1 MFYPLSAFIAYRY
14 AKSSKQSQT
23 SFVSFINRFSV
34 AGIALGLMALIIVVS
49 VMNGLEGQ
57 LKQRI
62 LGIVPHIEITKT
74 PTSNIDLSKTPIEIT
89 KTPTQ
94 NNNNVGK
101 TPTQNSSTV
110 SNSTGVTEGVGK
122 TPTQNSSTVSNSTG
136 VTETPTA
143 TSKISETPTF
153 NSGSLSETPNENV
166 PQQQYVTLDE
176 ISKTPIDGVVASMA
190 YREAEAVVQSRS
202 ELRGVQVHGVEPG
215 VMLAHTLVASHME
228 QGRFDDLKEGSF
240 AAIIGRA
247 LAIKLDVRVGD
258 RLRVM
263 VAGASVYTPFGRM
276 PSQRLVTVVGVFD
289 MGSQMDDKVMYMNLH
304 DVNRLMRDPK
314 GNGQSL
320 RLFLND
326 AFDYLSVVNYLTDTM
341 GVSANNADTMGVS
354 ANNVRTWR
362 ERQGPLFD
370 AVKMEKNMMTLMLLL
385 IIAVAAFNIVSALV
399 MVVTE
404 KQGDIAVLQTQG
416 MVPTTIMWIFVLN
429 GLFNGLKGAG
439 IGLILGIVVTLQLN
453 NFLDLIGSPLALA
466 ADGSGLPV
474 EMDAVQIASITL
486 LSLLLCVIASVY
498 PARKAMKIAPS
509 QALQNE

>member
-14 AKSSKQSQT
+14 AKSNKASQT

-74 PTSNIDLSKTPIEIT
+74 PIISENPSRTSNE
-89 KTPTQ
+89 
-94 NNNNVGK
+94 NA
-101 TPTQNSSTV
+101 
-110 SNSTGVTEGVGK
+110 
-122 TPTQNSSTVSNSTG
+122 
-136 VTETPTA
+136 VTETPTQTA
-143 TSKISETPTF
+143 EDEVKETPTQTAEKTQAVTLKEISETPI
-153 NSGSLSETPNENV
+153 E
-166 PQQQYVTLDE
+166 
-176 ISKTPIDGVVASMA
+176 GVVATMA

-202 ELRGVQVHGVEPG
+202 DLRGVQVHGVQPE
-215 VMLAHTLVASHME
+215 VMIEHTLVANHME
-228 QGRFDDLKEGSF
+228 QGRFSDLTEGSF
-240 AAIIGRA
+240 AAIIGRS
-247 LAIKLDVRVGD
+247 LAIKLEARVGD
-258 RLRVM
+258 RMRVM

-289 MGSQMDDKVMYMNLH
+289 MGSQMDDKVMYMNLK

-314 GNGQSL
+314 GSEQSL

-326 AFDYLSVVNYLTDTM
+326 AFNYQAVVSALTDRV
-341 GVSANNADTMGVS
+341 GVSVNTMK
-354 ANNVRTWR
+354 TWR

-416 MVPTTIMWIFVLN
+416 MLPSSVMWIFVLN
-429 GLFNGLKGAG
+429 GLFNGIKGAG
-439 IGLILGIVVTLQLN
+439 IGLVLGVVITLQLN
-453 NFLDLIGSPLALA
+453 NILDLIGSPLALA
-466 ADGSGLPV
+466 ADGRGLPI
-474 EMDAVQIASITL
+474 EMDVVQIVGIAL
-486 LSLLLCVIASVY
+486 LSLLLCVLASVY

>member
-14 AKSSKQSQT
+14 AKSNKASQT

-74 PTSNIDLSKTPIEIT
+74 PIEIT
-89 KTPTQ
+89 KTPIATESL
-94 NNNNVGK
+94 NK
-101 TPTQNSSTV
+101 TPIQND
-110 SNSTGVTEGVGK
+110 
-122 TPTQNSSTVSNSTG
+122 
-136 VTETPTA
+136 VTETPT
-143 TSKISETPTF
+143 TSVNIGSVSETPTQKTS
-153 NSGSLSETPNENV
+153 NSKRLAIE
-166 PQQQYVTLDE
+166 E
-176 ISKTPIDGVVASMA
+176 ISMTPMEGVVTTMG

-202 ELRGVQVHGVEPG
+202 DLRGVQVHGVQPD
-215 VMLAHTLVASHME
+215 VMLEHTLVANHME
-228 QGRFDDLKEGSF
+228 QGRFSDLTKGSF
-240 AAIIGRA
+240 AAIIGRS
-247 LAIKLDVRVGD
+247 LAIKLEARVGD

-289 MGSQMDDKVMYMNLH
+289 MGSQMDDKVMYMNLA

-314 GNGQSL
+314 GSEQSL
-320 RLFLND
+320 RLFLKD
-326 AFDYLSVVNYLTDTM
+326 AFNYQAVVDELVDRV
-341 GVSANNADTMGVS
+341 GVSASNI
-354 ANNVRTWR
+354 RTWR

-416 MVPTTIMWIFVLN
+416 MLPSSVMWIFVLN
-429 GLFNGLKGAG
+429 GLFNGVKGAG
-439 IGLILGIVVTLQLN
+439 IGLLLGVIITLNLN
-453 NFLDLIGSPLALA
+453 NILDAIGSPLALS
-466 ADGSGLPV
+466 ADGRGLPID
-474 EMDAVQIASITL
+474 MDVVQIISITL
-486 LSLLLCVIASVY
+486 LSLLLCVLASVY
-498 PARKAMKIAPS
+498 PSRKAMKIAPS
-509 QALQNE
+509 RALQNE

>member
-14 AKSSKQSQT
+14 AKSNKASQT

-74 PTSNIDLSKTPIEIT
+74 PIISESPNGASNERE
-89 KTPTQ
+89 
-94 NNNNVGK
+94 
-101 TPTQNSSTV
+101 
-110 SNSTGVTEGVGK
+110 VTEIPPQ
-122 TPTQNSSTVSNSTG
+122 T
-136 VTETPTA
+136 TEKNQALTIK
-143 TSKISETPTF
+143 KISETPI
-153 NSGSLSETPNENV
+153 E
-166 PQQQYVTLDE
+166 
-176 ISKTPIDGVVASMA
+176 GVVATMA

-202 ELRGVQVHGVEPG
+202 DLRGVQVHGVQPD
-215 VMLAHTLVASHME
+215 VMIEHTLVANHME
-228 QGRFDDLKEGSF
+228 QGRFSDLTKGSF
-240 AAIIGRA
+240 AAIIGRS
-247 LAIKLDVRVGD
+247 LAIKLEARVGD

-289 MGSQMDDKVMYMNLH
+289 MGSQMDDKVMYMNLE

-314 GNGQSL
+314 GSEQSL
-320 RLFLND
+320 RLFLDD
-326 AFDYLSVVNYLTDTM
+326 AFNYQSVVSVLTDKM
-341 GVSANNADTMGVS
+341 GVSINNI
-354 ANNVRTWR
+354 RTWR

-416 MVPTTIMWIFVLN
+416 MLPSSVMWIFVLN
-429 GLFNGLKGAG
+429 GLFNGIKGAG
-439 IGLILGIVVTLQLN
+439 VGLILGVVITLQLN
-453 NFLDLIGSPLALA
+453 NILDLVGSPLALA
-466 ADGSGLPV
+466 ADGRGLPI
-474 EMDAVQIASITL
+474 EMDMVQIAGITL
-486 LSLLLCVIASVY
+486 LSLLLCVLASVY

>member
-14 AKSSKQSQT
+14 AKSNKASQT

-74 PTSNIDLSKTPIEIT
+74 PIATTSLSKTPI
-89 KTPTQ
+89 
-94 NNNNVGK
+94 
-101 TPTQNSSTV
+101 QNSF
-110 SNSTGVTEGVGK
+110 N
-122 TPTQNSSTVSNSTG
+122 ND
-136 VTETPTA
+136 VTETPN
-143 TSKISETPTF
+143 TSVNTGSVSETPTQKPS
-153 NSGSLSETPNENV
+153 NLKRLAIE
-166 PQQQYVTLDE
+166 E
-176 ISKTPIDGVVASMA
+176 ISMTPMEGVVTTMG

-202 ELRGVQVHGVEPG
+202 DLRGVQVHGVQPD
-215 VMLAHTLVASHME
+215 VMIEHTLVANHME
-228 QGRFDDLKEGSF
+228 QGRFIDLTEGSF
-240 AAIIGRA
+240 AAIIGRS
-247 LAIKLDVRVGD
+247 LAIKLEARVGD

-289 MGSQMDDKVMYMNLH
+289 MGSQMDDKVMYMNLA

-314 GNGQSL
+314 GSEQSL
-320 RLFLND
+320 RLFLKD
-326 AFDYLSVVNYLTDTM
+326 AFNYQAVVDELTDRV
-341 GVSANNADTMGVS
+341 GVSASNI
-354 ANNVRTWR
+354 RTWR

-416 MVPTTIMWIFVLN
+416 MLPSSVMWIFVLN
-429 GLFNGLKGAG
+429 GLFNGVKGAG
-439 IGLILGIVVTLQLN
+439 IGLLLGVIITLNLN
-453 NFLDLIGSPLALA
+453 NILDAIGSPLALS
-466 ADGSGLPV
+466 ADGRGLPID
-474 EMDAVQIASITL
+474 MDVVQITSITL
-486 LSLLLCVIASVY
+486 LSLLLCVLASVY

>member
-14 AKSSKQSQT
+14 AKSNKASQT

-74 PTSNIDLSKTPIEIT
+74 PIISESEIT
-89 KTPTQ
+89 KTPIISE
-94 NNNNVGK
+94 NPSK
-101 TPTQNSSTV
+101 T
-110 SNSTGVTEGVGK
+110 SNE
-122 TPTQNSSTVSNSTG
+122 NAI
-136 VTETPTA
+136 TETPTQTA
-143 TSKISETPTF
+143 EKTQAVTLIEISETPI
-153 NSGSLSETPNENV
+153 E
-166 PQQQYVTLDE
+166 
-176 ISKTPIDGVVASMA
+176 GVVATMA

-202 ELRGVQVHGVEPG
+202 DLRGVQVHGVQPE
-215 VMLAHTLVASHME
+215 VMIEHTLVANHME
-228 QGRFDDLKEGSF
+228 QGRFSDLTEGSF
-240 AAIIGRA
+240 AAIIGRS
-247 LAIKLDVRVGD
+247 LAIKLEARVGD

-289 MGSQMDDKVMYMNLH
+289 MGSQMDDKVMYMNLK

-314 GNGQSL
+314 GSEQSL

-326 AFDYLSVVNYLTDTM
+326 AFNYQAVVSALTDRV
-341 GVSANNADTMGVS
+341 GVSVNNMK
-354 ANNVRTWR
+354 TWR

-416 MVPTTIMWIFVLN
+416 MLPSSVMWIFVLN
-429 GLFNGLKGAG
+429 GLFNGIKGAG
-439 IGLILGIVVTLQLN
+439 IGLVLGVVITLQLN
-453 NFLDLIGSPLALA
+453 NILDLIGSPLALA
-466 ADGSGLPV
+466 ADGRGLPI
-474 EMDAVQIASITL
+474 EMDVVQIAGIAL
-486 LSLLLCVIASVY
+486 LSLLLCVLASVY

>member
-14 AKSSKQSQT
+14 AKSNKASQT

-74 PTSNIDLSKTPIEIT
+74 PI
-89 KTPTQ
+89 Q
-94 NNNNVGK
+94 NDA
-101 TPTQNSSTV
+101 
-110 SNSTGVTEGVGK
+110 
-122 TPTQNSSTVSNSTG
+122 
-136 VTETPTA
+136 TETPT
-143 TSKISETPTF
+143 TSVNIGSVSETPTQKTS
-153 NSGSLSETPNENV
+153 NSKGSVSETLTQKTSSSKRLAIE
-166 PQQQYVTLDE
+166 E
-176 ISKTPIDGVVASMA
+176 ISMTPMEGVLTTMG
-190 YREAEAVVQSRS
+190 YREAEAVLQSRS
-202 ELRGVQVHGVEPG
+202 DLRGVQIHGVQPE
-215 VMLAHTLVASHME
+215 VMIEHTLVANHME
-228 QGRFDDLKEGSF
+228 QGRFNDLKEGSF
-240 AAIIGRA
+240 AAIIGRS
-247 LAIKLDVRVGD
+247 LAIKLEARVGD

-289 MGSQMDDKVMYMNLH
+289 MGSQMDDKVMYMNLA

-314 GNGQSL
+314 GSEQSL
-320 RLFLND
+320 RLFLKD
-326 AFDYLSVVNYLTDTM
+326 AFNYQAVVNELVDRV
-341 GVSANNADTMGVS
+341 GVSASNI
-354 ANNVRTWR
+354 RTWR

-416 MVPTTIMWIFVLN
+416 MLPSSVMWIFVLN
-429 GLFNGLKGAG
+429 GLFNGVKGAG
-439 IGLILGIVVTLQLN
+439 IGLLLGVIITLNLN
-453 NFLDLIGSPLALA
+453 NILDAIGSPLALS
-466 ADGSGLPV
+466 ADGRGLPID
-474 EMDAVQIASITL
+474 MDVAQIISITL
-486 LSLLLCVIASVY
+486 LSLLLCVLASVY
-498 PARKAMKIAPS
+498 PARKAMKIEPS

>member
-14 AKSSKQSQT
+14 AKSNKASQT

-74 PTSNIDLSKTPIEIT
+74 PIISENPSRTSNENAI
-89 KTPTQ
+89 
-94 NNNNVGK
+94 
-101 TPTQNSSTV
+101 
-110 SNSTGVTEGVGK
+110 
-122 TPTQNSSTVSNSTG
+122 
-136 VTETPTA
+136 TETPTQTA
-143 TSKISETPTF
+143 EKTQTVTLKEISETPIENAITETPTQTAEKTQTVT
-153 NSGSLSETPNENV
+153 LKEISETPIE
-166 PQQQYVTLDE
+166 
-176 ISKTPIDGVVASMA
+176 GVVATMA

-202 ELRGVQVHGVEPG
+202 DLRGVQVHGVQPE
-215 VMLAHTLVASHME
+215 VMIEHTLVANHME
-228 QGRFDDLKEGSF
+228 QGRFSDLTEGSF
-240 AAIIGRA
+240 AAIIGRS
-247 LAIKLDVRVGD
+247 LAIKLEARVGD

-289 MGSQMDDKVMYMNLH
+289 MGSQMDDKVMYMNLK

-314 GNGQSL
+314 GSEQSL

-326 AFDYLSVVNYLTDTM
+326 AFNYQAVVSALTDRV
-341 GVSANNADTMGVS
+341 GVSVNNMK
-354 ANNVRTWR
+354 TWR

-416 MVPTTIMWIFVLN
+416 MLPSSVMWIFVLN
-429 GLFNGLKGAG
+429 GLFNGIKGAG
-439 IGLILGIVVTLQLN
+439 IGLVLGVVITLQLN
-453 NFLDLIGSPLALA
+453 NILDLIGSPLALA
-466 ADGSGLPV
+466 ADGRGLPI
-474 EMDAVQIASITL
+474 EMDVVQIAGIAL
-486 LSLLLCVIASVY
+486 LSLLLCVLASVY

>member
-14 AKSSKQSQT
+14 AKSNKASQT

-74 PTSNIDLSKTPIEIT
+74 PI
-89 KTPTQ
+89 Q
-94 NNNNVGK
+94 ND
-101 TPTQNSSTV
+101 
-110 SNSTGVTEGVGK
+110 
-122 TPTQNSSTVSNSTG
+122 
-136 VTETPTA
+136 VTETPT
-143 TSKISETPTF
+143 TSV
-153 NSGSLSETPNENV
+153 NSGSVSETATQKPSNSKRLAIE
-166 PQQQYVTLDE
+166 E
-176 ISKTPIDGVVASMA
+176 ISMTPMEGVVTTMS

-202 ELRGVQVHGVEPG
+202 DLRGVQVHGVQPD
-215 VMLAHTLVASHME
+215 VMIEHTLVANHME
-228 QGRFDDLKEGSF
+228 QGRFNDLTEGSF
-240 AAIIGRA
+240 AAIIGRS
-247 LAIKLDVRVGD
+247 LAIKLEARVGD

-289 MGSQMDDKVMYMNLH
+289 MGSQMDDKVMYMNLA

-314 GNGQSL
+314 GSEQSL
-320 RLFLND
+320 RLFLKD
-326 AFDYLSVVNYLTDTM
+326 AFNYQAVVDELTDRV
-341 GVSANNADTMGVS
+341 GVSASNI
-354 ANNVRTWR
+354 RTWR

-416 MVPTTIMWIFVLN
+416 MLPSSVMWIFVLN
-429 GLFNGLKGAG
+429 GLFNGVKGAG
-439 IGLILGIVVTLQLN
+439 IGLLLGVIITLNLN
-453 NFLDLIGSPLALA
+453 NILDAIGSPLALS
-466 ADGSGLPV
+466 ADGRGLPID
-474 EMDAVQIASITL
+474 MDVVQITSITL
-486 LSLLLCVIASVY
+486 LSLLL
-498 PARKAMKIAPS
+498 
-509 QALQNE
+509 

>member
-14 AKSSKQSQT
+14 AKSNKSSQT

-74 PTSNIDLSKTPIEIT
+74 PTLMAETNDAAQNLSKTPME
-89 KTPTQ
+89 
-94 NNNNVGK
+94 
-101 TPTQNSSTV
+101 NSE
-110 SNSTGVTEGVGK
+110 NS
-122 TPTQNSSTVSNSTG
+122 PS
-136 VTETPTA
+136 
-143 TSKISETPTF
+143 F
-153 NSGSLSETPNENV
+153 SLSE
-166 PQQQYVTLDE
+166 
-176 ISKTPIDGVVASMA
+176 ISMTPIDGVVASMA

-202 ELRGVQVHGVEPG
+202 DLRGVQVHGVQPDIMIE
-215 VMLAHTLVASHME
+215 HTLVANHME
-228 QGRFDDLKEGSF
+228 QGRFADLTQGSF
-240 AAIIGRA
+240 TAIIGRS
-247 LAIKLDVRVGD
+247 LAIKLEARVGD
-258 RLRVM
+258 KLRVM

-289 MGSQMDDKVMYMNLH
+289 MGSQMDDKVMYMNLE

-314 GNGQSL
+314 GNEQSL

-326 AFDYLSVVNYLTDTM
+326 AFNYLGVVNSLTNTV
-341 GVSANNADTMGVS
+341 GVSANYIK
-354 ANNVRTWR
+354 TWR

-416 MVPTTIMWIFVLN
+416 MLPSTVMWIFVLN
-429 GLFNGLKGAG
+429 GLFNGIKGAG
-439 IGLILGIVVTLQLN
+439 FGLVLGVIITLQLN
-453 NFLDLIGSPLALA
+453 NVLHLIGSPLALA
-466 ADGSGLPV
+466 ADGSGLPI
-474 EMDAVQIASITL
+474 EMDVVQIIGITF
-486 LSLLLCVIASVY
+486 LSLALCVIASVY

>member
-14 AKSSKQSQT
+14 AKSNKASQT

-74 PTSNIDLSKTPIEIT
+74 PIATDSLSKTPTKREVTETPTLNAEKSEDISETSTLNMQNAGEANKPSQEIT

-94 NNNNVGK
+94 NA
-101 TPTQNSSTV
+101 SV
-110 SNSTGVTEGVGK
+110 SK
-122 TPTQNSSTVSNSTG
+122 PL
-136 VTETPTA
+136 A
-143 TSKISETPTF
+143 
-153 NSGSLSETPNENV
+153 LSE
-166 PQQQYVTLDE
+166 
-176 ISKTPIDGVVASMA
+176 ISMTPIEGVVASMD

-202 ELRGVQVHGVEPG
+202 DLRGVQVHGVQPS
-215 VMLAHTLVASHME
+215 VMLEHTLVANHME
-228 QGRFDDLKEGSF
+228 QGRFSDLTNGSF
-240 AAIIGRA
+240 AAIIGRS
-247 LAIKLDVRVGD
+247 LAIKLEARVGD

-289 MGSQMDDKVMYMNLH
+289 MGSQMDDKVIYMNLD

-314 GNGQSL
+314 GSEQSL
-320 RLFLND
+320 RLFLDD
-326 AFDYLSVVNYLTDTM
+326 AFGYQAVVNELTDRV
-341 GVSANNADTMGVS
+341 GVSVNNI
-354 ANNVRTWR
+354 RTWR

-404 KQGDIAVLQTQG
+404 KQGDICLLYT
-416 MVPTTIMWIFVLN
+416 
-429 GLFNGLKGAG
+429 
-439 IGLILGIVVTLQLN
+439 
-453 NFLDLIGSPLALA
+453 SPSPR
-466 ADGSGLPV
+466 DRG
-474 EMDAVQIASITL
+474 
-486 LSLLLCVIASVY
+486 
-498 PARKAMKIAPS
+498 
-509 QALQNE
+509 

>member
-14 AKSSKQSQT
+14 AKSNKASQT

-74 PTSNIDLSKTPIEIT
+74 PI
-89 KTPTQ
+89 Q
-94 NNNNVGK
+94 ND
-101 TPTQNSSTV
+101 
-110 SNSTGVTEGVGK
+110 
-122 TPTQNSSTVSNSTG
+122 
-136 VTETPTA
+136 VTETPT
-143 TSKISETPTF
+143 TSV
-153 NSGSLSETPNENV
+153 NSGSVSETATQKPSNSKRLAIE
-166 PQQQYVTLDE
+166 E
-176 ISKTPIDGVVASMA
+176 ISMTPMEGVVTTMS

-202 ELRGVQVHGVEPG
+202 DLRGVQVHGVQPD
-215 VMLAHTLVASHME
+215 VMIEHTLVANHME
-228 QGRFDDLKEGSF
+228 QGRFNDLTEGSF
-240 AAIIGRA
+240 AAIIGRS
-247 LAIKLDVRVGD
+247 LAIKLEARVGD

-289 MGSQMDDKVMYMNLH
+289 MGSQMDDKVMYMNLA

-314 GNGQSL
+314 GSEQSL
-320 RLFLND
+320 RLFLKD
-326 AFDYLSVVNYLTDTM
+326 AFNYQAVVDELTDRV
-341 GVSANNADTMGVS
+341 GVSASNI
-354 ANNVRTWR
+354 RTWR

-416 MVPTTIMWIFVLN
+416 MLPSSVMWIFVLN
-429 GLFNGLKGAG
+429 GLFNGVKGAG
-439 IGLILGIVVTLQLN
+439 IGLLLGVIITLNLN
-453 NFLDLIGSPLALA
+453 NILDAIGSPLALS
-466 ADGSGLPV
+466 ADGRGLPID
-474 EMDAVQIASITL
+474 MDVVQITSITL
-486 LSLLLCVIASVY
+486 LSLLLCVLASVY

>member
-14 AKSSKQSQT
+14 AKSNKASQT

-74 PTSNIDLSKTPIEIT
+74 PIATNSLNKTPTLKEVAET
-89 KTPTQ
+89 PTQKEVAKTPTQ
-94 NNNNVGK
+94 N
-101 TPTQNSSTV
+101 
-110 SNSTGVTEGVGK
+110 
-122 TPTQNSSTVSNSTG
+122 
-136 VTETPTA
+136 
-143 TSKISETPTF
+143 
-153 NSGSLSETPNENV
+153 
-166 PQQQYVTLDE
+166 E
-176 ISKTPIDGVVASMA
+176 ISMTPSEGVVASMD

-202 ELRGVQVHGVEPG
+202 DLRGVQVHGVQPD
-215 VMLAHTLVASHME
+215 VMLEHTLVANHME
-228 QGRFDDLKEGSF
+228 QGRFSDLAKGSF
-240 AAIIGRA
+240 AAIIGRS
-247 LAIKLDVRVGD
+247 LAIKLEARVGD

-276 PSQRLVTVVGVFD
+276 PSQRLVTVAGVFD
-289 MGSQMDDKVMYMNLH
+289 MGSQMDDKVMYMNLD

-314 GNGQSL
+314 GSEQSL
-320 RLFLND
+320 RLFLDD
-326 AFDYLSVVNYLTDTM
+326 AFNYQAVVNELTDRL
-341 GVSANNADTMGVS
+341 GVSVNNI
-354 ANNVRTWR
+354 RTWR

-416 MVPTTIMWIFVLN
+416 MLPSSVMWIFVLN
-429 GLFNGLKGAG
+429 GLFNGIKGAG
-439 IGLILGIVVTLQLN
+439 IGLILGVFITLQLN
-453 NFLDLIGSPLALA
+453 NILDAIGSPLALA
-466 ADGSGLPV
+466 ADGRGLPI
-474 EMDAVQIASITL
+474 EMDVVQIVSITL
-486 LSLLLCVIASVY
+486 LSLLLCVLASVY

>member
-14 AKSSKQSQT
+14 AKSNKQSQT

-62 LGIVPHIEITKT
+62 LGIVPHIEITE
-74 PTSNIDLSKTPIEIT
+74 TPIASAREIT
-89 KTPTQ
+89 ETPNSSVRQ
-94 NNNNVGK
+94 NIK
-101 TPTQNSSTV
+101 TPTQNSLEV
-110 SNSTGVTEGVGK
+110 SK
-122 TPTQNSSTVSNSTG
+122 TPTSISSNIG
-136 VTETPTA
+136 ETPTQSSVA
-143 TSKISETPTF
+143 ANESKDAKKNTKTPISNTIKPHQL
-153 NSGSLSETPNENV
+153 SLG
-166 PQQQYVTLDE
+166 E
-176 ISKTPIDGVVASMA
+176 ISKTPITSVVANMA

-202 ELRGVQVHGVEPG
+202 ELRGVQIHGIEPE
-215 VMLAHTLVASHME
+215 VMLEHTLVASHME
-228 QGRFDDLKEGSF
+228 QGRFSDLAEGSF
-240 AAIIGRA
+240 TAIIGRS
-247 LAIKLDVRVGD
+247 LAIKLDARVGD

-314 GNGQSL
+314 GTGQSL

-326 AFDYLSVVNYLTDTM
+326 AFNYLSVVNYLTDTM
-341 GVSANNADTMGVS
+341 GVSVNDVK
-354 ANNVRTWR
+354 TWR

-370 AVKMEKNMMTLMLLL
+370 AVKMEKNMMALMLLL

-416 MVPTTIMWIFVLN
+416 MLPRTIMWIFVLN
-429 GLFNGLKGAG
+429 GLFNGIKGAG
-439 IGLILGIVVTLQLN
+439 IGLILGIVITFQLN
-453 NFLDLIGSPLALA
+453 NILDVIGSPLALA
-466 ADGSGLPV
+466 ADGRGLPI
-474 EMDAVQIASITL
+474 EMDAVQIVSITL
-486 LSLLLCVIASVY
+486 LSLLLCVLASVY